1 MSGIKSKI
9 MHARKTKMTENK
21 EKEKTEKGSEE
32 ESDVFFLPSPGF

>member
-21 EKEKTEKGSEE
+21 EKRKQKHI
-32 ESDVFFLPSPGF
+32 PGVGVINKISK